1 VANTWVSSLD
11 TILDAYEEIGEK
23 IPSFLQY
30 QGLFERNLG
39 MRAAL
44 DLYYCDILEFHYHAL
59 QFLSRPGEFSHV
71 LLNLDGGSAN
81 QRKAGESSLVL
92 LGKRSRHNFDTF
104 WTV

>member
-1 VANTWVSSLD
+1 MANTWVSSLD

-59 QFLSRPGEFSHV
+59 QFLSRPGEFCMCYSTLTVVV
-71 LLNLDGGSAN
+71 LINKRLE
-81 QRKAGESSLVL
+81 KAL
-92 LGKRSRHNFDTF
+92 
-104 WTV
+104 